1 MIDTFTHLHVHTEY
15 SLLDGFSPIE
25 KLLDKVEELQMK
37 SIAITDHGSMFGTV
51 KFYKE
56 CKKRNIKPIIGC
68 EIYTTNKDHKIKNPE
83 NKFYNHLVLLAKN
96 QTGYSNLMKIVSL
109 GYVEGFYYKPRVDK
123 DTLRKYSEGIIAL
136 SACLKGE
143 VQESLIRYGYD
154 KAKDVAKELK
164 DIYGEDFYLELQNHS
179 SREDMVVMENIPK
192 IANELD
198 IGLVCTN
205 DVHYIEKEDYK
216 IHNILICLQTG
227 KTIEEEN
234 KMSYIPGEFFLRS
247 EEQMRDLFKDYPEA
261 IENTKKIAEMC
272 NVELEFGN
280 LHLPYFAI
288 PDGFTNSSY
297 LKKLVFDGL
306 EKRFAN
312 DDRLEEA
319 KERCEYELSVIE
331 KMGYVDYFLI
341 VWDFIR
347 FAKSQDIPVGPGRG
361 SAAGSIISYCLEIT
375 DINPLDYNLIFER
388 FLNPERV
395 SMPDIDIDFC
405 YERREEVIDYV
416 VNKYGEDKVA
426 QIVTFGTMAARNA
439 IRDVG
444 RVLAM
449 DFKTVDDTAKKVP
462 NLLNINIDK
471 SLEISPEFRKA
482 YEENRDVKKLVDVAR
497 RVEGMPRHTSTH
509 AAGVVISKLPIMEY
523 VPLAI
528 NKDAVITQF
537 NMTELEE
544 LGLLKMDFLGLRT
557 LTVISDCMKYIKKNK
572 DIDVSFED
580 MDENDP
586 KVLSMFTVAQTLG
599 IFQFESQGMRNF
611 LKELKPTK
619 FDDLIAANAL
629 FRPGPMNEIPT
640 YIHNK
645 HNEEDVEYLSP
656 LLEDILKPTYGTIV
670 YQEQVMQ
677 IVQKIAGFSLGE
689 ADNLR
694 RAMSKKKMKVMEDG
708 RKEFIFG
715 KEDEDGNIL
724 IEGAIRRGVEEDVA
738 NKIYDLMIDFAKY
751 AFNKS
756 HSAAYSLVAMRT
768 AWLKYYYPVE
778 FLAALISSVMGNTS
792 QLSLYIEE
800 ARRLDIKIEAP
811 DINYSLDKFDVKDNS
826 IIYGLKAI
834 KNVGTNL
841 IDQTII
847 SRNENGKFKSFRDFV
862 ERIYAKDK
870 SAINKRSIESLIKAG
885 AFTSLGETRAT
896 LMLQYQSII
905 DSVQSGLKNNVPGQS
920 NLFDMFESNADDDR
934 DDFTRRE
941 EFDKSELLRMEKEVL
956 GIYLSDHPLRAYS
969 NIIGKYS
976 NFSTGDLEDDAY
988 NEKNF
993 DGKRVKVVGIVESI
1007 NKKFTKNQKIMEFV
1021 KFEDLYGTMEL
1032 IVFPQKYEQYSDILN
1047 EDEIL
1052 IVTGRLN
1059 IIEGED
1065 PKILVDNIQS
1075 IKSISSVEK
1084 LDETEPKLFLRIT
1097 KNMPSYI
1104 LDKVKPILLNSKG
1117 NTQSNIFFEE
1127 KKQNYLLGNEF
1138 RISCED
1144 NTIDELVSLLGR
1156 ENVVLK

>member
-1 MIDTFTHLHVHTEY
+1 M
-15 SLLDGFSPIE
+15 
-25 KLLDKVEELQMK
+25 
-37 SIAITDHGSMFGTV
+37 
-51 KFYKE
+51 
-56 CKKRNIKPIIGC
+56 C
-68 EIYTTNKDHKIKNPE
+68 
-83 NKFYNHLVLLAKN
+83 
-96 QTGYSNLMKIVSL
+96 
-109 GYVEGFYYKPRVDK
+109 
-123 DTLRKYSEGIIAL
+123 
-136 SACLKGE
+136 
-143 VQESLIRYGYD
+143 IRD
-154 KAKDVAKELK
+154 
-164 DIYGEDFYLELQNHS
+164 S
-179 SREDMVVMENIPK
+179 
-192 IANELD
+192 
-198 IGLVCTN
+198 
-205 DVHYIEKEDYK
+205 
-216 IHNILICLQTG
+216 
-227 KTIEEEN
+227 
-234 KMSYIPGEFFLRS
+234 
-247 EEQMRDLFKDYPEA
+247 
-261 IENTKKIAEMC
+261 
-272 NVELEFGN
+272 
-280 LHLPYFAI
+280 
-288 PDGFTNSSY
+288 
-297 LKKLVFDGL
+297 
-306 EKRFAN
+306 
-312 DDRLEEA
+312 
-319 KERCEYELSVIE
+319 
-331 KMGYVDYFLI
+331 
-341 VWDFIR
+341 
-347 FAKSQDIPVGPGRG
+347 G
-361 SAAGSIISYCLEIT
+361 SAAGSLISYCLEIT

-416 VNKYGEDKVA
+416 VKKYGEDKVA

-471 SLEISPEFRKA
+471 SLEISPEFREA
-482 YEENRDVKKLVDVAR
+482 YDNSRDVKKLVDVAR

-557 LTVISDCMKYIKKNK
+557 LTVISDCMKFIKKNK
-572 DIDVSFED
+572 NIDVSFED

-645 HNEEDVEYLSP
+645 HNEKNVQYLSP

-724 IEGAIRRGVEEDVA
+724 IEGAIRRGVEEDIA

-792 QLSLYIEE
+792 QISLYIEE
-800 ARRLDIKIEAP
+800 ARRLNIEILPP
-811 DINYSLDKFDVKDNS
+811 DINYSLDKFNVKENS

-834 KNVGTNL
+834 KNVGANL
-841 IDQTII
+841 IEQTII
-847 SRNENGKFKSFRDFV
+847 SRNENGKFKTFRDFV
-862 ERIYAKDK
+862 ERIYEKDK

-920 NLFDMFESNADDDR
+920 NLF
-934 DDFTRRE
+934 
-941 EFDKSELLRMEKEVL
+941 
-956 GIYLSDHPLRAYS
+956 LS
-969 NIIGKYS
+969 
-976 NFSTGDLEDDAY
+976 
-988 NEKNF
+988 
-993 DGKRVKVVGIVESI
+993 
-1007 NKKFTKNQKIMEFV
+1007 
-1021 KFEDLYGTMEL
+1021 L
-1032 IVFPQKYEQYSDILN
+1032 IHI
-1047 EDEIL
+1047 
-1052 IVTGRLN
+1052 
-1059 IIEGED
+1059 
-1065 PKILVDNIQS
+1065 
-1075 IKSISSVEK
+1075 
-1084 LDETEPKLFLRIT
+1084 
-1097 KNMPSYI
+1097 
-1104 LDKVKPILLNSKG
+1104 
-1117 NTQSNIFFEE
+1117 
-1127 KKQNYLLGNEF
+1127 
-1138 RISCED
+1138 
-1144 NTIDELVSLLGR
+1144 
-1156 ENVVLK
+1156 

>member
-96 QTGYSNLMKIVSL
+96 QIGYSNLMKIVSL

-154 KAKDVAKELK
+154 KAKDVARELK

-192 IANELD
+192 IAKELD

-227 KTIEEEN
+227 KTIEEDN

-306 EKRFAN
+306 EKRFSN
-312 DDRLEEA
+312 DDRIEEA

-347 FAKSQDIPVGPGRG
+347 FAKSQGIPVGPGRG

-557 LTVISDCMKYIKKNK
+557 LTVISDCMKFIKKNK
-572 DIDVSFED
+572 NIDVSFED

-645 HNEEDVEYLSP
+645 HNEKDVEYLSP

-724 IEGAIRRGVEEDVA
+724 IEGAIRRGVGEDIA

-841 IDQTII
+841 IEQTII

-920 NLFDMFESNADDDR
+920 NLFDMFESKDADER

-956 GIYLSDHPLRAYS
+956 GIYLSDHPLRTYS
-969 NIIGKYS
+969 NIIEKYS

-993 DGKRVKVVGIVESI
+993 DGKRVKVVGIIESI

-1052 IVTGRLN
+1052 IVSGRLN

-1075 IKSISSVEK
+1075 IKTISNVEK
-1084 LDETEPKLFLRIT
+1084 QDETQPKLFLRIT

-1117 NTQSNIFFEE
+1117 NTQSNIYFEE

-1138 RISCED
+1138 RISVED
-1144 NTIDELVSLLGR
+1144 DTIDELVSLLGR

>member
-1 MIDTFTHLHVHTEY
+1 
-15 SLLDGFSPIE
+15 
-25 KLLDKVEELQMK
+25 
-37 SIAITDHGSMFGTV
+37 
-51 KFYKE
+51 
-56 CKKRNIKPIIGC
+56 
-68 EIYTTNKDHKIKNPE
+68 
-83 NKFYNHLVLLAKN
+83 
-96 QTGYSNLMKIVSL
+96 
-109 GYVEGFYYKPRVDK
+109 
-123 DTLRKYSEGIIAL
+123 
-136 SACLKGE
+136 
-143 VQESLIRYGYD
+143 
-154 KAKDVAKELK
+154 
-164 DIYGEDFYLELQNHS
+164 
-179 SREDMVVMENIPK
+179 
-192 IANELD
+192 
-198 IGLVCTN
+198 
-205 DVHYIEKEDYK
+205 
-216 IHNILICLQTG
+216 
-227 KTIEEEN
+227 
-234 KMSYIPGEFFLRS
+234 
-247 EEQMRDLFKDYPEA
+247 
-261 IENTKKIAEMC
+261 
-272 NVELEFGN
+272 
-280 LHLPYFAI
+280 
-288 PDGFTNSSY
+288 
-297 LKKLVFDGL
+297 
-306 EKRFAN
+306 
-312 DDRLEEA
+312 
-319 KERCEYELSVIE
+319 
-331 KMGYVDYFLI
+331 
-341 VWDFIR
+341 
-347 FAKSQDIPVGPGRG
+347 
-361 SAAGSIISYCLEIT
+361 
-375 DINPLDYNLIFER
+375 
-388 FLNPERV
+388 
-395 SMPDIDIDFC
+395 
-405 YERREEVIDYV
+405 
-416 VNKYGEDKVA
+416 
-426 QIVTFGTMAARNA
+426 
-439 IRDVG
+439 
-444 RVLAM
+444 
-449 DFKTVDDTAKKVP
+449 
-462 NLLNINIDK
+462 
-471 SLEISPEFRKA
+471 
-482 YEENRDVKKLVDVAR
+482 
-497 RVEGMPRHTSTH
+497 
-509 AAGVVISKLPIMEY
+509 
-523 VPLAI
+523 
-528 NKDAVITQF
+528 
-537 NMTELEE
+537 
-544 LGLLKMDFLGLRT
+544 
-557 LTVISDCMKYIKKNK
+557 
-572 DIDVSFED
+572 

-645 HNEEDVEYLSP
+645 HNEKDVEYLSP

-724 IEGAIRRGVEEDVA
+724 IEGAIRRGVGEDIA

-841 IDQTII
+841 IEQTII

-920 NLFDMFESNADDDR
+920 NLFDMFESKDEDER

-956 GIYLSDHPLRAYS
+956 GIYLSDHPLRTYS
-969 NIIGKYS
+969 NIIEKYS
-976 NFSTGDLEDDAY
+976 NFSTGDLEDDDY

-993 DGKRVKVVGIVESI
+993 DGKRVKVVGIIESI

-1052 IVTGRLN
+1052 IVSGRLN

-1075 IKSISSVEK
+1075 IKTISNVEK
-1084 LDETEPKLFLRIT
+1084 QDETQP
-1097 KNMPSYI
+1097 
-1104 LDKVKPILLNSKG
+1104 
-1117 NTQSNIFFEE
+1117 
-1127 KKQNYLLGNEF
+1127 
-1138 RISCED
+1138 
-1144 NTIDELVSLLGR
+1144 
-1156 ENVVLK
+1156 

>member
-297 LKKLVFDGL
+297 LKRLVFDGL

-580 MDENDP
+580 MNENDP

-834 KNVGTNL
+834 KNVGMNL

-920 NLFDMFESNADDDR
+920 NLFDMFESNADDER

-1052 IVTGRLN
+1052 IVSGRLN

-1065 PKILVDNIQS
+1065 PKILVDNVQS
-1075 IKSISSVEK
+1075 IKSISNVEK
-1084 LDETEPKLFLRIT
+1084 QDDTEEKLFLRIT

-1144 NTIDELVSLLGR
+1144 DTIDELVSLLGR